1 MSNKLLWSKNK
12 LQQGLVMVHYLTI
25 IYYIRI
31 IVTIIT
37 IIIIIIIMI
46 IIITIMIITLEL
58 SLVSKKVLDDR
69 PQVNRA
75 A

>member
-1 MSNKLLWSKNK
+1 
-12 LQQGLVMVHYLTI
+12 MVHYLTI

-37 IIIIIIIMI
+37 TIIIIIMI
-46 IIITIMIITLEL
+46 IIITIIIITLEL